1 MKKIILLPI
10 LFISLA
16 THAEFSEIQDP
27 DGYSNLREQPNT
39 QSRILTK
46 IPNGTH
52 VYTPEMEGK
61 LHLEHGWQMTYDLR
75 GKKRLDGWVHTSRLI
90 PLSRYES
97 IPVTA
102 TTDGFT
108 CQKNGMGVRIKSERF
123 NYEKE
128 KHLFTHDQY
137 GLSHYR
143 GKEMFGT
150 DGTIPFS
157 HYREIAFFRNGKIQ
171 IAPRAQYDH
180 LFDPYFEKAGDNTQ
194 LSHCYYR
201 AKDDTLFL
209 TTVIGDG
216 AAYTEVLFVF
226 RQGILKNVL
235 ASLHP
240 EV

>member
-1 MKKIILLPI
+1 MKASPLQLLPTA
-10 LFISLA
+10 LPA
-16 THAEFSEIQDP
+16 
-27 DGYSNLREQPNT
+27 
-39 QSRILTK
+39 
-46 IPNGTH
+46 
-52 VYTPEMEGK
+52 
-61 LHLEHGWQMTYDLR
+61 
-75 GKKRLDGWVHTSRLI
+75 KKTVWACALNRNV
-90 PLSRYES
+90 
-97 IPVTA
+97 
-102 TTDGFT
+102 
-108 CQKNGMGVRIKSERF
+108 F
-123 NYEKE
+123 NYKKE

-143 GKEMFGT
+143 GKKCSALTVQFHSA
-150 DGTIPFS
+150 TIVKLPFS
-157 HYREIAFFRNGKIQ
+157 ATVKHKSP
-171 IAPRAQYDH
+171 PRAQYDH

-226 RQGILKNVL
+226 QQGILKNVL